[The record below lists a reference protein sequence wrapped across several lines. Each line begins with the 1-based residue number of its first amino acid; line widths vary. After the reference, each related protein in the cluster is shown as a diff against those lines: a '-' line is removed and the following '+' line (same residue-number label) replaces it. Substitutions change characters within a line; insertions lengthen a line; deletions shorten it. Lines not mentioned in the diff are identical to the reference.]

1 LLRRAQNEI
10 RNKHVLTEVRNR
22 LRSIAPEHSWS
33 DKNRRQRG
41 AAAVMQALEH
51 EKRAVEIVQKAIT
64 AL

>member
-1 LLRRAQNEI
+1 M
-10 RNKHVLTEVRNR
+10 TEVRNR